1 MAGEAVD
8 NPALMPVTLLT
19 GFLGSGKT
27 TLLNHLVRQP
37 ELADTLVIINEF
49 GAISLDHLLVTHTNE
64 DMIVQMD
71 SGCICCT
78 IRGDLKKTLQE
89 ITWRF
94 AREGKRQFNRV
105 VIETTGLADPTPI
118 LHTLMRDEIIITRYR
133 LAGVVTTVDS
143 VNGMQTLDT
152 HPEAVKQVAVA
163 DRLLLTKSDLASEE
177 DIVGLQERLARINP
191 GAQQV
196 SICNGQTKAA
206 TLFSLDNPFSTSRK
220 TAEVLQWLNSEAFDA
235 ETKTVPGK
243 PAFTPIAAATSVR
256 AGHKRNNH
264 PVPAHNENRHNDHI
278 RAFCFTF
285 DQPINP
291 YLFDDWIGLLL
302 GIKGPDI
309 LRVKGI
315 VNLLDRTGPTVIH
328 GVQHIFHPPV
338 ELPAWPSDDHRTR
351 IVFITKDIDRSIIDN
366 TFSAF
371 MEVHD
376 KLREAEKQL

>member
-1 MAGEAVD
+1 MAVEDPV
-8 NPALMPVTLLT
+8 LMPVTLLT

-49 GAISLDHLLVTHTNE
+49 GTISLDHLLVTHISE
-64 DMIVQMD
+64 DMVVQMD

-118 LHTLMRDEIIITRYR
+118 LHTLMRDEIIVTRYR
-133 LAGVVTTVDS
+133 LAGIVTTIDS
-143 VNGMQTLDT
+143 VNGMQTLDV
-152 HPEAVKQVAVA
+152 HPEAVKQAAVA
-163 DRLLLTKSDLASEE
+163 DRLLLTKSDLASKEQ
-177 DIVGLQERLARINP
+177 ITALQERLAQINP

-196 SICNGQTKAA
+196 SIRNGQTEAA
-206 TLFSLDNPFSTSRK
+206 TLFSLDNPFSASNK
-220 TAEVLQWLNSEAFDA
+220 TVEVMQWLNSEAFD
-235 ETKTVPGK
+235 TDGRTTPGK
-243 PAFTPIAAATSVR
+243 AAFKPVTPTGMV
-256 AGHKRNNH
+256 GHKRERETK
-264 PVPAHNENRHNDHI
+264 PGYAVSRHDDHI
-278 RAFCFTF
+278 QAFCFTF
-285 DQPINP
+285 DQPIDP

-302 GIKGPDI
+302 GIKGSNI

-315 VNLLDRTGPTVIH
+315 VNLLDRAGPTVIH

-351 IVFITKDIDRSIIDN
+351 IVFITKDVDRSIIDN
-366 TFSAF
+366 TFLAF
-371 MEVHD
+371 MEVQD

>member
-1 MAGEAVD
+1 MAGEIAET
-8 NPALMPVTLLT
+8 PTLMPVTLLT

-49 GAISLDHLLVTHTNE
+49 GAISLDHLLVTHTSE
-64 DMIVQMD
+64 DMVVQMD

-118 LHTLMRDEIIITRYR
+118 LHTLMRDEIITTRYR
-133 LAGVVTTVDS
+133 LAGIVTTVDS

-152 HPEAVKQVAVA
+152 HPEAVKQAAVA

-177 DIVGLQERLARINP
+177 EIAELQERLARINP

-196 SICNGQTKAA
+196 RICNGQTEAA
-206 TLFSLDNPFSTSRK
+206 TLFGLDNPFSTSRK
-220 TAEVLQWLNSEAFDA
+220 TAEVMQWLNSEAFDA
-235 ETKTVPGK
+235 ETGTTPDK
-243 PAFTPIAAATSVR
+243 PVFTPAAATAGVK
-256 AGHKRNNH
+256 AGHKRSRA
-264 PVPAHNENRHNDHI
+264 VPAQNINRHNDHI

-285 DQPINP
+285 DQPIDP

-315 VNLLDRTGPTVIH
+315 VNLLDRAGPTVIH

-371 MEVHD
+371 MEVQD